1 MARKLLWDG
10 LDASTRHHSP
20 GSFRSTH
27 LKTRGVNF
35 ISQQVSIPVSAQSDK
50 WIAAEILRDEFIQAQ
65 ESAIENTEVE
75 NAAEAS
81 IELFARF
88 LNFVAQRLDTDPQS
102 SPARTSLLVDALK
115 HFTNSYLSQQDVH
128 TFTSDF
134 ETDNRKAILTYYYS
148 ALAALEAKGV
158 TDIPRAP
165 ISALLSAAAKGD
177 ASIYALFGGQG
188 TNEVYLDELQ
198 ALYDT
203 YNPYVSSFLS
213 TVTNDLL
220 VPLAAESDDSTF
232 YTHGL
237 NIISWLSG
245 AVPRPPLPYLASVPV
260 SMPLIGLTQ
269 LTQYLVIS
277 RAANLTPGQLRE
289 RFAGATGHSQGLVS
303 AVAISASTTPE
314 SFIQNSLKAL
324 KWLFYCGLRGQQHF
338 PLLALEPSIVQDAI
352 EGGEGAPSPMLSVI
366 GLSLKDLESH
376 ISKTN
381 KHLPQNSQLAV
392 SLYNGPKA
400 FVVNGPPRALY
411 GLVTSLRKI
420 RAPNGLDQSKTPFS
434 QRKPVFS
441 IRFLVVN
448 VPYHSVYLKDATEDT
463 INEDLEGEELW
474 SPEELA
480 IPVFRTDTGRLFIVQ
495 YMRGSDDFM
504 IR

>member
-1 MARKLLWDG
+1 MTRKLLWDG

-27 LKTRGVNF
+27 LKTRRVNF

-188 TNEVYLDELQ
+188 TIEVYFDELQ

-237 NIISWLSG
+237 NIISWPSG

-260 SMPLIGLTQ
+260 SMPLPRVAPRTVRDVARVEQPPQQRADVVFDDTLAALVPACEAVPDCRRGHSSVVIRHPWRRGLT
-269 LTQYLVIS
+269 Y
-277 RAANLTPGQLRE
+277 
-289 RFAGATGHSQGLVS
+289 
-303 AVAISASTTPE
+303 
-314 SFIQNSLKAL
+314 
-324 KWLFYCGLRGQQHF
+324 
-338 PLLALEPSIVQDAI
+338 
-352 EGGEGAPSPMLSVI
+352 
-366 GLSLKDLESH
+366 
-376 ISKTN
+376 
-381 KHLPQNSQLAV
+381 
-392 SLYNGPKA
+392 
-400 FVVNGPPRALY
+400 
-411 GLVTSLRKI
+411 
-420 RAPNGLDQSKTPFS
+420 
-434 QRKPVFS
+434 
-441 IRFLVVN
+441 
-448 VPYHSVYLKDATEDT
+448 
-463 INEDLEGEELW
+463 
-474 SPEELA
+474 
-480 IPVFRTDTGRLFIVQ
+480 
-495 YMRGSDDFM
+495 
-504 IR
+504 